1 MRPHFAAFA
10 CGAALAGPALAGAW
24 PQAEEHGFAL
34 NQAGY
39 ATGGQGDGRLV
50 FDGYGEAGLGGGWT
64 AVFAFDSDLD
74 RATSQSVWR
83 AGGGL
88 RYSLSLDG
96 LPGWHF
102 SAEATLRYQGHESL
116 VLDPV
121 FAGDG
126 LGGGLR
132 LDAGVSFELLGR
144 PAFADLGIAYTHR
157 RLAPAE
163 TRIELSAGIDVDPAV
178 QLGASYAATFAPGEF
193 FEPGAY
199 EKHEVQTWTRW
210 RIDADY
216 ALSLSLSYTVAADR
230 APVETA
236 IRLGLWTFFYPEPEA
251 P

>member
-1 MRPHFAAFA
+1 MKARWLA
-10 CGAALAGPALAGAW
+10 AALAAPLAPAALAGAW
-24 PQAEEHGFAL
+24 PQPEDHGFSL
-34 NQAGY
+34 NQTGY
-39 ATGGQGDGRLV
+39 AMGEAGEGRLL

-74 RATSQSVWR
+74 RATAQSVWR

-88 RYSLSLDG
+88 RYSLVLDD
-96 LPGWHF
+96 LPGWRF

-116 VLDPV
+116 IADPA

-132 LDAGVSFELLGR
+132 LDAGTSFELFGL
-144 PAFADLGIAYTHR
+144 PAFADLGLAWTHR

-163 TRIELSAGIDVDPAV
+163 TRIELGAGLDLDPSMQV
-178 QLGASYAATFAPGEF
+178 GASYTATFAPGAF
-193 FEPGAY
+193 YEPGAY
-199 EKHEVQTWTRW
+199 EKHEIQTWTRW

-216 ALSLSLSYTVAADR
+216 ALSLSVSHTLAADR

-236 IRLGLWTFFYPEPEA
+236 IRLGLWTFFYPEPDA